1 MTGNLNN
8 LNVYGWMDD
17 ASSILPITNTLTID
31 AGGNLISEVEG
42 IPAILPIADFI
53 SADPLNSLTI
63 GSDGLLYNQ
72 TVVIF
77 DDQVLTMID
86 TNTIDG
92 TLVPSLPTGSDN
104 QVNYTVEM
112 NVKVDY
118 TTNTFNPN
126 NNAIVVNPDGLY
138 VPNICEA
145 INTLVDN
152 GNFIQDGDV
161 IPVQGCEKKTFNF
174 CELVKTLP
182 VGTFDP
188 TAYSIQVAS
197 GVTIPP
203 TSVGYDFDNAND
215 FACSG
220 GLPSTSEIGD
230 FQLLVPPGGSITPV
244 SPIPMTDVA
253 GVNSFIAS
261 DLIPAINL
269 ALGTSY
275 VSSDIVYQY
284 DALSDIAT
292 VWYNPAIDPT
302 TSAVHNWV
310 IGPLGANSMC
320 NKPIPSIA
328 TSTIPSSST
337 GCPELV
343 LKPATKYR
351 TTVDFVANVP
361 LTITHNLNNN
371 IGIVQSWHLATQE
384 PAFLHKIAENLN
396 DIVLM
401 SNTDLTGVEITY
413 MT

>member
-42 IPAILPIADFI
+42 VPAILPIADFI

-92 TLVPSLPTGSDN
+92 TLVPSLPIGSDN

-126 NNAIVVNPDGLY
+126 QNAIVVNPDGLY

-145 INTLVDN
+145 INN
-152 GNFIQDGDV
+152 
-161 IPVQGCEKKTFNF
+161 
-174 CELVKTLP
+174 LP
-182 VGTFDP
+182 VGIYDS
-188 TAYSIQVAS
+188 TAQFIQIKS
-197 GVTIPP
+197 GAGIPP
-203 TSVGYDFDNAND
+203 TSNGFDFDNPSSFGCA
-215 FACSG
+215 G
-220 GLPSTSEIGD
+220 GFPSTSEIGD
-230 FQLLVPPGGSITPV
+230 FQLVVAPGGSVTPP

-253 GVNSFIAS
+253 AVNSFIAS
-261 DLIPAINL
+261 DLIPYINTS
-269 ALGTSY
+269 LGTSY
-275 VSSDIVYQY
+275 TASDIIYQY
-284 DALSDIAT
+284 DALNDIAT
-292 VWYNPAIDPT
+292 VWYNSAIDPVN
-302 TSAVHNWV
+302 APIHNFV
-310 IGPLGANSMC
+310 IGPLGANTMC
-320 NKPIPSIA
+320 EKPVP
-328 TSTIPSSST
+328 TIP
-337 GCPELV
+337 GGAMCPELV
-343 LKPATKYR
+343 TIPAKKYR

-361 LTITHNLNNN
+361 LTITHNLNAN
-371 IGIVQSWHLATQE
+371 IGIVQAWHLATQQ
-384 PAFLHKIAENLN
+384 PAFIHKVAENLN

-401 SNTDLTGVEITY
+401 SNTNLTGVEITY
-413 MT
+413 LT